1 MPGDTAKD
9 APDSLARLI
18 SILCMTVPT
27 PMENLGKCFVTTSR
41 AENPSGVRS
50 VISIADR
57 PPSNIAS
64 ARGTASSIFLIVKTG
79 IIRHFFSIC
88 SNEIILNFCAT
99 LAFLLNLMGVI
110 WYQDISLHKSSRCS
124 ICCNVSCTYFI
135 ALDLDSSV

>member
-27 PMENLGKCFVTTSR
+27 PMRNLGKCFVTASR

-57 PPSNIAS
+57 PIKY
-64 ARGTASSIFLIVKTG
+64 RFCKGTASSIFLIVKTG

-88 SNEIILNFCAT
+88 SNEIILNFCVT
-99 LAFLLNLMGVI
+99 LAFLSNLMGLI
-110 WYQDISLHKSSRCS
+110 
-124 ICCNVSCTYFI
+124 
-135 ALDLDSSV
+135 